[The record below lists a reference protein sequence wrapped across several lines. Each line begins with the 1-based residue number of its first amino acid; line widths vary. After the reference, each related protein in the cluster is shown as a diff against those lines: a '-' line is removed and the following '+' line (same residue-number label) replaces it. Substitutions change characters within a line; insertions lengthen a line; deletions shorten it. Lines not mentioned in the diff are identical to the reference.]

1 MKKNLLKHLLLLVVG
16 TGILL
21 SGTSPVLPGQV
32 VIDSN
37 DQFDFARGVMDS
49 GDHSRAI
56 VEFERFI
63 HFFPDDSQV
72 PKARYLIGICYLNSG
87 QHEAARKVFTKIV
100 AAKPPSPF
108 AGKALLL
115 IGESY
120 YKQGVFKEAA
130 FYFRQVVETHPDSD
144 LKNAALYR
152 LGWSTINVNRW
163 EEASGIFNE
172 VQEGS
177 LYFESAQQ
185 LAAESLKGKDLP
197 QKNPTAAGA
206 MAAIL
211 PGLGHV
217 YVYRYRDATISFLVN
232 GLFIWGAVQSFRH
245 DQYVVGGML
254 TFLEI
259 GWYSGNIYSA
269 VNVAHKHNRKVQ
281 NDYRGRLKDRL
292 DLKLFT
298 AIGGQMGLALTLEF

>member
-1 MKKNLLKHLLLLVVG
+1 MN
-16 TGILL
+16 
-21 SGTSPVLPGQV
+21 SE
-32 VIDSN
+32 
-37 DQFDFARGVMDS
+37 
-49 GDHSRAI
+49 DHSRAI

-72 PKARYLIGICYLNSG
+72 PKARYLIGICYLNSR
-87 QHEAARKVFTKIV
+87 QHEAARKVFTEIV
-100 AAKPPSPF
+100 ASKPASPF
-108 AGKALLL
+108 AGNALLL

-130 FYFRQVVETHPDSD
+130 RYFSQVVETYPDSD
-144 LKNAALYR
+144 LKNVALYR
-152 LGWSTINVNRW
+152 LGWTTMNVNRW
-163 EEASGIFNE
+163 EEASDIFSD
-172 VQEGS
+172 VQEES

-197 QKNPTAAGA
+197 QKNPTTAGA
-206 MAAIL
+206 LAAIL
-211 PGLGHV
+211 PGLGHA
-217 YVYRYRDATISFLVN
+217 YVSRYRDATIAFLVN

-281 NDYRGRLKDRL
+281 NDFRGRLKDRL

-298 AIGGQMGLALTLEF
+298 AIGGRIGLALTLKF